1 MNASHAVIGRC
12 PWFIRVQIHEWRDE
26 KIALFVLFKLASG
39 FENVCE
45 IASD

>member
-12 PWFIRVQIHEWRDE
+12 PWSIRVWIHEWRDE
-26 KIALFVLFKLASG
+26 KIVLFVLFKLARG